1 MQTRSRGKSM
11 VARLAQTQVYDTY
24 WRFAAARQAIYIRR
38 LANPIGPWSND
49 PILNGYRFTN
59 VYRISDRVSQYLV
72 REVQYDP
79 VRPAS
84 PVEVF
89 FRTLLFK
96 IFNRIETWET
106 LERELGPIVWRS
118 TPLHR
123 IVKVLDDEIQQGRPV
138 YSAAYI
144 MPPPSLGHER
154 KHANHLALLNRM
166 MEDRLADQL
175 ASARSLQAAYEMI
188 LAYPGIGPFLAFQ
201 YCIDL
206 NYSTLMDFD
215 EGDFVVAGPGA
226 LDGIAKCFG
235 GVQPESSSAVIHW
248 MAERQEDE
256 FNRLGLTFPSL
267 FGRRLQPID
276 CQNIFCEVAKYA
288 RLAHPQVRGT
298 SGRQR
303 IKQRYRQK
311 PDSWLEQPFFPP
323 KWLLDTTQRVEAW
336 AEEREIGQMGL
347 F

>member
-1 MQTRSRGKSM
+1 MVESM
-11 VARLAQTQVYDTY
+11 AASLAQTEVYDTY

-49 PILNGYRFTN
+49 PILNGFRFTN

-79 VRPAS
+79 ARPAS
-84 PVEVF
+84 PMEVF

-96 IFNRIETWET
+96 LFNRIETWEA
-106 LERELGPIVWRS
+106 LERELGPIVWQS
-118 TPLHR
+118 TPLHH

-154 KHANHLALLNRM
+154 KHANHLALLTRM
-166 MEDRLADQL
+166 MEDCLPDRLAT
-175 ASARSLQAAYEMI
+175 ARSLQAAYEMI

-235 GVQPESSSAVIHW
+235 GVRPESSSAVIHW

-276 CQNIFCEVAKYA
+276 CQNIFCELAKYA

-311 PDSWLEQPFFPP
+311 PGSCLKQPFFPP
-323 KWLLDTTQRVEAW
+323 KWLLDTTQRMEVW
-336 AEEREIGQMGL
+336 AEGSETGQIGL